1 MVICDG
7 SSAEQK
13 TLGILFRT
21 LPRKRKQL
29 GIPFSGTKIE
39 ANSKITFR
47 TLLRK
52 RKQLEIPFHGTKKEE
67 NSWISIPKHSA
78 EEFVIPFRGTQIETN
93 SRNVILK
100 FPTIPR
106 KIKQLR
112 TKRSS
117 HFYHIFTQFV
127 AEYSKRGRVRG
138 RVWMNYTL
146 IKPNL
151 RSMWVHSAT
160 CSCIN
165 EPYEKWYTLAVFAKL
180 EFSRGFP
187 YI

>member
-67 NSWISIPKHSA
+67 NSWISVPNHSA
-78 EEFVIPFRGTQIETN
+78 KRTQLVIPFRGTQIETN
-93 SRNVILK
+93 SRNAK
-100 FPTIPR
+100 F
-106 KIKQLR
+106 
-112 TKRSS
+112 
-117 HFYHIFTQFV
+117 H
-127 AEYSKRGRVRG
+127 GRE
-138 RVWMNYTL
+138 N
-146 IKPNL
+146 NL
-151 RSMWVHSAT
+151 
-160 CSCIN
+160 
-165 EPYEKWYTLAVFAKL
+165 E
-180 EFSRGFP
+180 
-187 YI
+187 